1 MIHTVR
7 EASILVR
14 GQSDW
19 NEAIW
24 ISTGALVIRLA
35 LGAILLAHGILKA
48 LYFPATLAYFGTL
61 GLPNEL
67 AYLVAVIEIASGILL
82 IVGIQ
87 TRWAAVA
94 VLPGLLGAV
103 WAHLGNGWLF
113 SSNGGGWEYPAL
125 LALVQAVTGN
135 STFSLPSGLRLSW
148 HREES
153 PA

>member
-1 MIHTVR
+1 MST
-7 EASILVR
+7 
-14 GQSDW
+14 
-19 NEAIW
+19 NAIDGKFEKQ
-24 ISTGALVIRLA
+24 GALAVRLA

-48 LYFPATLAYFGTL
+48 LYFPATLAYFGSL

-67 AYLVAVIEIASGILL
+67 AYLVAALEIAGGILL

-94 VLPGLLGAV
+94 VLPGLFGAV
-103 WAHLGNGWLF
+103 WAHSGNGWLF
-113 SSNGGGWEYPAL
+113 SSNGGGWEYPALLTL

>member
-1 MIHTVR
+1 MST
-7 EASILVR
+7 
-14 GQSDW
+14 
-19 NEAIW
+19 NAIDGKLEKQ
-24 ISTGALVIRLA
+24 GALAVRLA

-48 LYFPATLAYFGTL
+48 LYFPATLAYFGSL

-67 AYLVAVIEIASGILL
+67 AYLVAAIEIAGGLLL
-82 IVGIQ
+82 IVGVQ

-103 WAHLGNGWLF
+103 WVHSGNGWLF

-125 LALVQAVTGN
+125 LTLLALIQALTGN
-135 STFSLPSGLRLSW
+135 STFSLPSRPRLSW
-148 HREES
+148 HREQS

>member
-1 MIHTVR
+1 MST
-7 EASILVR
+7 
-14 GQSDW
+14 
-19 NEAIW
+19 NAIDGKFEKQ
-24 ISTGALVIRLA
+24 GALAVRLA

-48 LYFPATLAYFGTL
+48 LYFPATLAYFGSL

-67 AYLVAVIEIASGILL
+67 AYLVAALEIAGGILL

-103 WAHLGNGWLF
+103 WAHSGNGWLF

-125 LALVQAVTGN
+125 LTLLALVQAVTGN
-135 STFSLPSGLRLSW
+135 STFSLPSLLRLSW
-148 HREES
+148 QREES